1 MRRNIQIMLIIALG
15 EPAEQVRIEST
26 VDTSGNIRYWRDD
39 RRPPCAQTALNEVIL
54 DSFPK

>member
-1 MRRNIQIMLIIALG
+1 MLICCPPS

-39 RRPPCAQTALNEVIL
+39 HGVHHVPKRP
-54 DSFPK
+54 